1 MQGSVEPPAP
11 THFGWPPINVE
22 FSAPFCLGE
31 TRRYFKQC
39 DLFRSFHAI
48 VEVQF
53 GGLARLDRAVH
64 NYRDNLN
71 ALNRHPDLSLT
82 LDKALRNVVVSA
94 YAHYID
100 SWPLNGACLGHRA
113 ILMCSML

>member
-1 MQGSVEPPAP
+1 MQGSVEPEGPIP
-11 THFGWPPINVE
+11 FGQHPLSIE

-31 TRRYFKQC
+31 AHHYFKQC

-53 GGLARLDRAVH
+53 GGLAHLDRAVH

-71 ALNRHPDLSLT
+71 ALN
-82 LDKALRNVVVSA
+82 
-94 YAHYID
+94 
-100 SWPLNGACLGHRA
+100 
-113 ILMCSML
+113 